1 MLQALSST
9 VSEILQYCHSIR
21 ELLWIQPLLFD
32 MGFKFIQQATVLHG
46 DNQPAEFILKH
57 EPTHNHRTKH
67 MDLRIKFCGEVVRAN
82 KIVLRYINTKFNLA
96 DIFTKPF
103 PVTRFRE
110 LRRAFVHDLGEILRN
125 SNVIKQSLNVL
136 REFLPN
142 RN

>member
-1 MLQALSST
+1 M
-9 VSEILQYCHSIR
+9 
-21 ELLWIQPLLFD
+21 
-32 MGFKFIQQATVLHG
+32 HG

-57 EPTHNHRTKH
+57 QPTHNHRTKH

-82 KIVLRYINTKFNLA
+82 KILLRYINTKFNLA
-96 DIFTKPF
+96 DIFTQPF